1 MSRYHNQ
8 IIIGVVFSL
17 FIGLIAVAE
26 LSNRKPAPKPISAID
41 DSQGGFSLAQVL
53 IEQELANRAL
63 PNAKRLQNKELVLAQ
78 VSRLSQSDIKL
89 LQRKAANAALPAEE
103 RKVCS
108 YLLEQA
114 GMPIEKSV
122 TKVAQAPVAA
132 PKSFKAAPVV
142 AAHKV
147 VKKQA
152 PKANV
157 KVAHQVIDKSKKFV
171 KKDGRRLPASSRT
184 VAMAN
189 R

>member
-41 DSQGGFSLAQVL
+41 DSKGGFSLAQVL

-78 VSRLSQSDIKL
+78 VTRLSQSDIKL
-89 LQRKAANAALPAEE
+89 LQKKSANPSTPAEE
-103 RKVCS
+103 RKVCA

-114 GMPIEKSV
+114 GMPLEKSV
-122 TKVAQAPVAA
+122 TKVAQQAPAQ
-132 PKSFKAAPVV
+132 KSFKPAPVV

-147 VKKQA
+147 VKK
-152 PKANV
+152 PV
-157 KVAHQVIDKSKKFV
+157 PKVAAKVAQSKFV
-171 KKDGRRLPASSRT
+171 KGGKRLPASRT